1 MQNTHSYRKINI
13 LPDYIANQI
22 AAGEV
27 IQRPESVIKELV
39 ENSLDAGADSIIVVV
54 RDAGKQL
61 IHIVD
66 NGCGMARPDLEL
78 SCKRHTTSKIFT
90 SEDLEEILTFGFRGE
105 ALASICSIA
114 NVEIRTKRRSNE
126 EEFQG
131 YRLISE
137 PMKEEVIEP
146 FNSDFG
152 TQIFVRN
159 LFFNVPARRK
169 FLKSNLTEFRYI
181 SDTMIR
187 LALSKPDIRFT
198 FYDEDTLIFDVK
210 PSTLKERI
218 AAILGR
224 DVADNMFYI
233 QAEND
238 LIKLS
243 GFIGNP
249 ANVKRTTANQYF
261 FLNGR
266 NIKSKSL
273 NYAVFSGYEHI
284 LEKNNFPFYLI
295 NIDIDPKF
303 VDVNVHP
310 QKHEV
315 KFEDE
320 RIVFNL
326 LQNAVAKVLQENN
339 LLRTIDVMSNEA
351 SSPFIAINSQNQSTP
366 TFVNRL
372 TGEIVSNQRQ
382 FDFPKRYDSFD
393 YRNKEQF
400 STSAYS
406 ALFSN
411 NPNTENELIEK
422 EAFPKSMLFQIHYKY
437 IISQTFNGFIIIDQH
452 AAHERILY
460 ERALNTIKKII
471 NNSQQL
477 LFPVQIKLSPAER
490 TIFKLIEEE
499 LALIGF
505 GFKFFDESTVELISV
520 PIDIKPGKE
529 EISIKEILQQYEEY
543 EKVLKT
549 DKQDLVA
556 ASFACKAAIKT
567 GQQLSQ
573 EEMKNLLEDLN
584 KCENPNSCPHGRPI
598 IIEFPLIELDR
609 RFGRS

>member
-1 MQNTHSYRKINI
+1 MQNIHSYRKINI

-137 PMKEEVIEP
+137 PMKEEFIEP

-198 FYDEDTLIFDVK
+198 FYDEDNLIFDVK

-273 NYAVFSGYEHI
+273 NFAVFSGYEHI

-351 SSPFIAINSQNQSTP
+351 SSPFIAINPQNQSTP

-382 FDFPKRYDSFD
+382 FDFPKRYDNFD

-422 EAFPKSMLFQIHYKY
+422 DAFPKSMLFQIHYKY

-477 LFPVQIKLSPAER
+477 LFPVQIQFSPAER

-499 LALIGF
+499 LSLIGF
-505 GFKFFDESTVELISV
+505 GFKFLDDSTVELISV
-520 PIDIKPGKE
+520 PVDIKPGKE

-543 EKVLKT
+543 EKVMKT

-573 EEMKNLLEDLN
+573 EEMKNLLDDLN
-584 KCENPNSCPHGRPI
+584 NCDNPNSCPHGRPI